1 MYRENFMRRAID
13 ISRRA
18 LDEPGTEPFGCVIVR
33 NGEIVGEGLNHSL
46 AHFDPTSH
54 SEVEAIRDA
63 CRRLECV
70 DLTGCE
76 LYTSC
81 EPCAMCVAVMEVS
94 GISRLYYAASQG
106 QAGEAFATLT
116 PAERHPIDV
125 EALRLAAGALV
136 EDRAMPAQQEM
147 DAQAIV
153 VLDSWVK
160 ARKAA
165 TASAG

>member
-1 MYRENFMRRAID
+1 MYRENFMRRAIEL
-13 ISRRA
+13 SQQA
-18 LDEPGTEPFGCVIVR
+18 LDTPGTEPFGCVIVKDDAV
-33 NGEIVGEGLNHSL
+33 VGEGLNHSL

-54 SEVEAIRDA
+54 GEVEAIRDA

-70 DLTGCE
+70 DLSGCE

-106 QAGEAFATLT
+106 QAGLAFATLT
-116 PAERHPIDV
+116 RAERHPIDV
-125 EALRLAAGALV
+125 EALRKAAGSLV
-136 EDRAMPAQQEM
+136 EDRAMPSQQAM
-147 DAQAIV
+147 DAEAV
-153 VLDSWVK
+153 AVLDSWVK

-165 TASAG
+165 TAAVG